1 MSFNYSEWRKSQNLC
16 PLKIPNK
23 EELYFDLMNIE
34 HSWSGR
40 ADTNIGNTFIMEA
53 NQLLINAVEL
63 FELGYF
69 DCAYYSLRS
78 AIDVST
84 TMVFLVDMPDESRN
98 KYLQDWKNL
107 SDFPQRIDMI
117 RKLSK
122 EGSEFVD
129 MYSNMPK
136 FFEKAK
142 VISQKLN
149 KYVHKQGLINF
160 YISKNHPM
168 HDKESRESFIK
179 EFVNHLSEV
188 IGIVAIMR
196 LAIDP
201 FPVLLMDEEILY
213 RCFDSMTDPYSESF
227 VQKYIGDEIIEEYKK
242 TNFFSATKS
251 SFENEEKKTKAVF
264 DIVKYRFIDTKKFNE
279 ISKQFH
285 LMTEEDCVA
294 TVISHVCEKVT
305 KVYAINGLPMY
316 YTDRKTNRKKLSW
329 CGADFQQFEKSQQ
342 QYNQKYDEAFISVFR
357 YKDSGYKEAPYFVE
371 HNDILLENDINVVK
385 KSLDEI
391 SKKFQF

>member
-1 MSFNYSEWRKSQNLC
+1 MTEKYSEIRKSQNLY
-16 PLKIPNK
+16 PLVIPNK

-40 ADTNIGNTFIMEA
+40 IDTNVGNTFIMEA
-53 NQLLINAVEL
+53 NQLLINAIEL

-107 SDFPQRIDMI
+107 SDFPLRIGMI
-117 RKLSK
+117 KKLSS

-129 MYSNMPK
+129 MYSNMPT

-142 VISQKLN
+142 AISQKLN
-149 KYVHKQGLINF
+149 KYVHKQGLHNF

-168 HDKESRESFIK
+168 NNGKSRESFIK
-179 EFVNHLSEV
+179 DFVNHLSEV
-188 IGIVAIMR
+188 IGIVAVMR

-201 FPVLLMDEEILY
+201 FPILLMDEEILY
-213 RCFDSMTDPYSESF
+213 RCFDSMTTPYTQDF
-227 VQKYIGDEIIEEYKK
+227 VQKYIGDEILAEYKN
-242 TNFFSATKS
+242 TNFFSVTKE
-251 SFENEEKKTKAVF
+251 SFANEEKKTPAVF
-264 DIVKYRFIDTKKFNE
+264 DVVKHQVINTNKFEE

-294 TVISHVCEKVT
+294 TVISNACKKVV
-305 KVYAINGLPMY
+305 KVYCVGGLRMY
-316 YTDRKTNRKKLSW
+316 FTDRKTNRKKLSW
-329 CGADFQQFEKSQQ
+329 CGTDFLQFENSSQ
-342 QYNQKYDEAFISVFR
+342 QYNQQYDEAFISVFK
-357 YKDSGYKEAPYFVE
+357 YKDSGYKDVSYFVE
-371 HNDILLENDINVVK
+371 HNDILLEEDINSIK
-385 KSLDEI
+385 NSLGEL